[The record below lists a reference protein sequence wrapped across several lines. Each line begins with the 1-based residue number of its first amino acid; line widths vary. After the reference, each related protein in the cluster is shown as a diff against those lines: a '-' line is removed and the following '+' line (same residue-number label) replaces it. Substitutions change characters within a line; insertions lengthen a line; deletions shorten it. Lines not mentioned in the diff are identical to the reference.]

1 MTGSTAQD
9 GSAIVD
15 FALVGALVTVL
26 FVGVLQLTIV
36 LHVRNTLIDSASE
49 GARYA
54 AQSGHVPADGAARTR
69 ELVGQSLADSY
80 THGVTA
86 TTTRIDGL
94 DEIEVEVVAPLPL
107 LGLLGPAGSLTVQGH
122 ALAET
127 P

>member
-1 MTGSTAQD
+1 
-9 GSAIVD
+9 
-15 FALVGALVTVL
+15 VL

-54 AQSGHVPADGAARTR
+54 ALVGHEPRDGAARTR
-69 ELVGQSLADSY
+69 LLIGQSLADSY
-80 THGVTA
+80 AQDVTA
-86 TTTRIDGL
+86 RATRIDGL

-107 LGLLGPAGSLTVQGH
+107 LGLLGPADSLTVHGH
-122 ALAET
+122 ALVEA

>member
-1 MTGSTAQD
+1 M
-9 GSAIVD
+9 
-15 FALVGALVTVL
+15 L

-54 AQSGHVPADGAARTR
+54 AQAGHQPADGAARTR

-80 THGVTA
+80 AQDVTA

-107 LGLLGPAGSLTVQGH
+107 VGLLGPGGSLTVHGH
-122 ALAET
+122 ALVET

>member
-1 MTGSTAQD
+1 M
-9 GSAIVD
+9 
-15 FALVGALVTVL
+15 TVL

-54 AQSGHVPADGAARTR
+54 AQLGNAPADGAERAR
-69 ELVGQSLADSY
+69 LLIGQSLSGSY
-80 THGVTA
+80 AQGVSAGTV
-86 TTTRIDGL
+86 RIDGL

-107 LGLLGPAGSLTVQGH
+107 LGLLGPAGSLTVHGH
-122 ALAET
+122 ALVEA